1 MENGGSSRPKPCLRL
16 PQTKTYF
23 TKKKK
28 YYQFITSLLLE
39 EPLCIAWLTSVH
51 DRLAEAG
58 GRAPTARLVLGLAG
72 QGATRP
78 ARQSSPVSLPS
89 AATSAEGFSGGK
101 EGWCVEGVY
110 SPACRTRFSR
120 GVRRQGHYQLWHHQL
135 CHLQLGHIP
144 SLCVCHT
151 RNSRVNGCLK
161 VELASTWIKHILVYF
176 CGIKTRNMD
185 HRWLDFYIC
194 IVKARDIFVWVF

>member
-1 MENGGSSRPKPCLRL
+1 MEDRQDPNLVFDYRKRRL
-16 PQTKTYF
+16 VLQ
-23 TKKKK
+23 KKKK

-39 EPLCIAWLTSVH
+39 EPLCIAWLTSTH

-120 GVRRQGHYQLWHHQL
+120 GGTSPGSLPAVASPAVSPLVGSYSQFMRLPHEEFPSEWMPQG
-135 CHLQLGHIP
+135 
-144 SLCVCHT
+144 
-151 RNSRVNGCLK
+151 
-161 VELASTWIKHILVYF
+161 
-176 CGIKTRNMD
+176 
-185 HRWLDFYIC
+185 
-194 IVKARDIFVWVF
+194 

>member
-1 MENGGSSRPKPCLRL
+1 MNAMSIVGGNYRYRMRSDGEWRIVKTQTLSSTTANEDLF
-16 PQTKTYF
+16 Y
-23 TKKKK
+23 KKKK

-161 VELASTWIKHILVYF
+161 VELAST
-176 CGIKTRNMD
+176 
-185 HRWLDFYIC
+185 
-194 IVKARDIFVWVF
+194 